1 MITRMEIVSAQAGAP
16 ELPLGGFM
24 PNSDPVQIRNI
35 EGLGPVKAEV
45 SATPFATG
53 RGELYQGVSTGKR
66 NIVLTLGLNPNWI
79 DQTMSSLRQILYRYF
94 MPERW
99 SKLLFFS
106 DELPVAQIGGVV
118 ESFEPN
124 IFSQDPEIQISIL
137 CPKPDFIDVDT
148 TLLSGTTRG
157 SFGIPEGSPPGA
169 VIDYI
174 GTVPTGFDLRI
185 HTVSGSYSG
194 GVYVNN
200 EIGGEVQEFY
210 LENVTISSGMYLQL
224 NTVRSTRHIYSVVV
238 AGNVEYDILAKMGKE
253 SDWPEFSPGE
263 NGFTVMTDDSGL
275 IWELAY
281 FNRFGGL

>member
-1 MITRMEIVSAQAGAP
+1 MEIISGQAGAP

-53 RGELYQGVSTGKR
+53 RGELYQGSSTSKR
-66 NIVLTLGLNPNWI
+66 NIVLTLGLNPNWV

-99 SKLLFFS
+99 SKLLFYS
-106 DELPVAQIGGVV
+106 DEWPVMQIGGVV

-137 CPKPDFIDVDT
+137 CPKPDFVDVDT
-148 TLLSGTTRG
+148 TLLSGPSAWG
-157 SFGIPEGSPPGA
+157 LGGA
-169 VIDYI
+169 PTAVVDYV
-174 GTVPTGFDLRI
+174 GTVSTGFDLRFRP
-185 HTVSGSYSG
+185 VSGVYSG
-194 GVYVNN
+194 DIHV
-200 EIGGEVQEFY
+200 
-210 LENVTISSGMYLQL
+210 ENRSGDLIQVFHLQAVTIDAGAYLQL
-224 NTVRSTRHIYSVVV
+224 NTARSTRHIYSVV
-238 AGNVEYDILAKMGKE
+238 GGQEYDLLAKMAKD
-253 SDWPEFSPGE
+253 SDWPEFSPGT
-263 NGFTVMTDDSGL
+263 NDFTVASWGGGVN
-275 IWELAY
+275 WELAY